1 MIEFH
6 DVLLQIN
13 RTESEWYLKKSYQGL
28 ILNALSLY
36 KSRRRRWKKVINT
49 QNYGEAD
56 PLLLVLCFVLV
67 FSLIYLISLSVIFS
81 MNALAMCIGD
91 FLLIEVFTYLHFNK
105 GFSVCL
111 FFKVRIR
118 SNLFL
123 FLAFMFLFRWKTKP
137 RGNVLFLTAFFSSLF
152 VCLLGFTNQVKVLFC
167 LLCYDSLS
175 ITLNL

>member
-13 RTESEWYLKKSYQGL
+13 RTESEWYLKK
-28 ILNALSLY
+28 IL
-36 KSRRRRWKKVINT
+36 SRVNFKRSFFVQVPTKKMKKVINT

-105 GFSVCL
+105 GFSVC
-111 FFKVRIR
+111 FFLRLELEV
-118 SNLFL
+118 
-123 FLAFMFLFRWKTKP
+123 TY
-137 RGNVLFLTAFFSSLF
+137 FFF
-152 VCLLGFTNQVKVLFC
+152 
-167 LLCYDSLS
+167 
-175 ITLNL
+175 

>member
-13 RTESEWYLKKSYQGL
+13 RTESEWYLKK
-28 ILNALSLY
+28 ILSSVNFKRSFFVQVPT
-36 KSRRRRWKKVINT
+36 KKMKKKVINT

-67 FSLIYLISLSVIFS
+67 LSLIYLISLSVIFS

-105 GFSVCL
+105 GFS
-111 FFKVRIR
+111 
-118 SNLFL
+118 
-123 FLAFMFLFRWKTKP
+123 
-137 RGNVLFLTAFFSSLF
+137 LF
-152 VCLLGFTNQVKVLFC
+152 VF
-167 LLCYDSLS
+167 SLRLELEV
-175 ITLNL
+175 TYFFF